1 MSWEKR
7 MELSINLLSETATL
21 LSSEDSFIIA
31 DSLEMIKNYLN
42 SEDFNNS
49 SEEEKNK
56 MSVAFLINSL
66 DLCGK
71 FWYEEKD
78 KLFPQLRQTISFE
91 EAKDKL
97 MEEYLNDIK
106 NGNDDIAS
114 LNINDWIIANGII
127 LQDDNIQQISSSAN
141 E

>member
-56 MSVAFLINSL
+56 MSVAFLINAL

-91 EAKDKL
+91 EAQDKL

-114 LNINDWIIANGII
+114 LNINDWIVANGII